1 MFCKAIFICILTEE
15 EIAGGAPTAK
25 KDSVGISRTIRLVRS
40 QEYWATF
47 LTSKKNCNSF
57 YIHPYT
63 SQHLHEAP
71 LLEETQHSKVGRGQ
85 GLPGRQPMCRA
96 MPTISVTQNSRA
108 HTAPRSQRLRA
119 VLHSDSS
126 LSLPHSKVLGHGQK
140 ANFRAGYLSLHNW
153 TAAWKN
159 SLGAFCVV

>member
-1 MFCKAIFICILTEE
+1 MHFDRGRNSRRSSNCKKRQCCYQSHDKAS
-15 EIAGGAPTAK
+15 EIPRVPSHIPYK
-25 KDSVGISRTIRLVRS
+25 
-40 QEYWATF
+40 Q
-47 LTSKKNCNSF
+47 KNCNSF
-57 YIHPYT
+57 YIHSYT

-85 GLPGRQPMCRA
+85 CLPGRQPTCRA

-140 ANFRAGYLSLHNW
+140 ANFRAGYLSLHN
-153 TAAWKN
+153 
-159 SLGAFCVV
+159 